1 MSWSPLHIKYRIT
14 LAWQTTTA
22 ISSSSDVGFAR
33 LTNFRKPAS
42 MAGASLNSVQGCG
55 GYRANGGSGTAGQP
69 SLIRSELL
77 KISQNE
83 NMIFEKISNRKSI
96 FTDSLDLC
104 WNLNNHKKKFS
115 ETFTSTGKRHSVSVF
130 YNIKILQFEV

>member
-1 MSWSPLHIKYRIT
+1 MSWSPLHIKYRMT

-77 KISQNE
+77 KNKSEWKQD
-83 NMIFEKISNRKSI
+83 FRKISNRSSI
-96 FTDSLDLC
+96 FTNSLDLC

-115 ETFTSTGKRHSVSVF
+115 KTFTSTGERHSVSIF